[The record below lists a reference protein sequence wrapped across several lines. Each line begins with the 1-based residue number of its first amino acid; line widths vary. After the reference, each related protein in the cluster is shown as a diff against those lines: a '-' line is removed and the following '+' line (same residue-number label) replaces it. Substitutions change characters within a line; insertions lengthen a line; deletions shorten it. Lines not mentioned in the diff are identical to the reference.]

1 MVLAWGLELEVEED
15 TVKHVMNFLLD
26 GGILLGMDSILEWV
40 APKRG
45 TNISECYED
54 ENVVIK

>member
-1 MVLAWGLELEVEED
+1 MVIVWGLELVVEED
-15 TVKHVMNFLLD
+15 MVKQVMNSLLD

-40 APKRG
+40 VPKRG

-54 ENVVIK
+54 ENVTKK